1 MCVRVCVR
9 ACVRSCYSRRE
20 YASRICMR
28 AEANW
33 SAENEEVG
41 KQEKER
47 QSGFLRDGETRKEL
61 EMEKRRRICEG
72 GRWRMPK

>member
-1 MCVRVCVR
+1 
-9 ACVRSCYSRRE
+9 
-20 YASRICMR
+20 MR

-47 QSGFLRDGETRKEL
+47 RSGFLRDGETRKGL